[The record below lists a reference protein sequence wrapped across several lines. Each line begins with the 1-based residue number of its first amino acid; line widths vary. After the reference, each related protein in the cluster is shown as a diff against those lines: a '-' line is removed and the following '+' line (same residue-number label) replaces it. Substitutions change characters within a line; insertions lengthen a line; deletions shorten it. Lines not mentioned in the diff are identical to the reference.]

1 MTATESTDRISAR
14 DLSPA
19 RSMAGRVFLSTAAIV
34 CAVLFATLLVAS
46 YSARRATREAERR
59 SLEQAADLTAQLL
72 AGRGRSLA
80 GGARVFV
87 QSAQF
92 RSLVAERHHDDI
104 LDQAIEAST
113 QLGADWVFITD
124 DQGTLLAKSDE
135 EAVHGVVMSGIP
147 LVEGALEGRTTFG
160 FGISRDTLLFQTVA
174 VPIVVPTAAPIGV
187 LVATKLVDRQMA
199 LDVRA
204 ATGADIVFYAI
215 DSRGKPH
222 VAATSLDSASH
233 AAAALPAVAPNE
245 PVAAAARS
253 DSSIPSAGPRAA
265 RTAIIGRAPYALQG
279 AALTTAGGEIIGG
292 FIVGHPESAT
302 SAQLAGI
309 RRSLLIAGLLG
320 LVLALGAAWS
330 SARRVT
336 RPTRALAVAAAHALE
351 GEYDEAARVAA
362 DATARAPSAEVA
374 ALGAALTAFLQ
385 ELREKQALGALV
397 ERTSPAET
405 APNDDRADF
414 ADDRP
419 RGGRVRGAS
428 RTRSPLA
435 PQLTARPSTL
445 TLPSGALAPGVV
457 LAERY
462 EVQDVIGVGG
472 TGIVYR
478 AIDRTLEDTLALK
491 MLRPE
496 LLADDPRAREE
507 LKQEIR
513 LTRRVSHRNIVRTY
527 EFGVSRGAPFFT
539 MEYVEGTSLAAVLAR
554 RSILPVPVVLA
565 LAKQLMRALD
575 AAHEQGVMH
584 GDVKPAN
591 LLLSNDGLLKV
602 TDFGVASLVRR
613 PASSVASRRPD
624 ESGPPRLVGAVVGTP
639 EYMAP
644 ELLLGGAPDVS
655 ADLYA
660 AGMVLHE
667 CLTGATPFQGD
678 TPRGFL
684 AQKLDTPRE
693 TPVPHPGLGKEP
705 RTLAAVVDLMT
716 SPEPSDRPPSAAAV
730 SALLTRLSDFGEG
743 RGNRE

>member
-1 MTATESTDRISAR
+1 MTDTDSAHRLSAR

-19 RSMAGRVFLSTAAIV
+19 RGIAGRVFLSTAAII
-34 CAVLFATLLVAS
+34 CAVLIAALVVAS

-59 SLEQAADLTAQLL
+59 GLEQAADLTAQLL

-87 QSAQF
+87 QGPSF
-92 RSLVAERHHDDI
+92 RALVAERQHDDI
-104 LDQAIEAST
+104 LDQAFEAAA

-124 DQGTLLAKSDE
+124 EQGNLLAKSDE
-135 EAVHGVVMSGIP
+135 PGVRGVSMSGIP

-174 VPIVVPTAAPIGV
+174 VPIVVPGAAPVGV

-204 ATGADIVFYAI
+204 ATGADIVFYAL
-215 DSRGKPH
+215 DTRGRPH
-222 VAATSLDSASH
+222 VAATSLDSVSH
-233 AAAALPAVAPNE
+233 AAAALPAATPNE
-245 PVAAAARS
+245 QPAVIGAGA
-253 DSSIPSAGPRAA
+253 DSALPTTGPRAA
-265 RTAIIGRAPYALQG
+265 RTAVLGRTPYALQG
-279 AALTTAGGEIIGG
+279 ATLTTSGGEIIGG

-302 SAQLAGI
+302 SEQLAGI

-320 LVLALGAAWS
+320 LVLALAAAWS
-330 SARRVT
+330 LARRVT
-336 RPTRALAVAAAHALE
+336 RPTRALATAAAYALE
-351 GEYDEAARVAA
+351 GEYDEAALIAA
-362 DATARAPSAEVA
+362 EASAGAPSAEVA

-397 ERTSPAET
+397 DRATPSET
-405 APNDDRADF
+405 TPNDLSPDSSDERA
-414 ADDRP
+414 
-419 RGGRVRGAS
+419 RVRVRAS
-428 RTRSPLA
+428 GRTRTPLA
-435 PQLTARPSTL
+435 PQLSARHGAL
-445 TLPSGALAPGVV
+445 TLPTGALAPGVV
-457 LAERY
+457 VAERY
-462 EVQDVIGVGG
+462 EIQDVIGVGG

-478 AIDRTLEDTLALK
+478 AVDQTLDDVLALK

-507 LKQEIR
+507 LKQELR
-513 LTRRVSHRNIVRTY
+513 LTRRVSHRNIVRTHD
-527 EFGVSRGAPFFT
+527 FGVSRGAPYLT
-539 MEYVEGTSLAAVLAR
+539 MEYVEGTSLAAVLGR
-554 RSILPVPVVLA
+554 RGTLPTAVVLA
-565 LAKQLMRALD
+565 LARQLMRALD
-575 AAHEQGVMH
+575 AAHDQGVMH

-591 LLLSNDGLLKV
+591 LLLSSDGLLKV

-613 PASSVASRRPD
+613 PASSAASKKSADDVA
-624 ESGPPRLVGAVVGTP
+624 GPPRLAGAVVGTP

-644 ELLLGGAPDVS
+644 ELLLGGRPDIRT
-655 ADLYA
+655 DLYA

-693 TPVPHPGLGKEP
+693 TLVPPRGPSREP
-705 RTLAAVVDLMT
+705 RTLAAVVAVMT
-716 SPEPSDRPPSAAAV
+716 SPDAEDRPASAAAV
-730 SALLTRLSDFGEG
+730 SALLARVG
-743 RGNRE
+743 